1 MKHTSRVIFLPLLH
15 KLSTLPLA
23 SSSFL
28 AARTN
33 PKPFTHLS
41 SFASISTKQMSTAVD
56 HTDKKGAFM
65 RKRSKH
71 RHIVS
76 KENAEYPPEAGRY
89 HLHIA
94 LACPWCVTRRVFAQ
108 QHFILHCA
116 DAMFT
121 VSVGPTEC

>member
-1 MKHTSRVIFLPLLH
+1 MTYTPRFIFLPLLH
-15 KLSTLPLA
+15 KVSTLPVA

-33 PKPFTHLS
+33 PKPFAHLS
-41 SFASISTKQMSTAVD
+41 SVASISTKQMTTAVD
-56 HTDKKGAFM
+56 HIDTKGAFM
-65 RKRSKH
+65 RKQSKH

-76 KENAEYPPEAGRY
+76 KKNTEYPPEAGRY

-94 LACPWCVTRRVFAQ
+94 LACPWCVTRCVFVQ

-116 DAMFT
+116 DTMFT
-121 VSVGPTEC
+121 VYVGPTEY